1 MQLASTESP
10 GNTNRGV
17 MPWILVADDDVS
29 VRSELSDYL
38 RYQGLRVVEAEDG
51 LAALEAIKRFEPCLI
66 FLDVRMPGMDGISVA
81 ERAESLSPETK
92 VVVMSG
98 HTDEIRRS
106 HLANRANT
114 GAYWVLEKPFPLRI
128 VGKFAQDI
136 CCGRAPTGGAR
147 QRAA

>member
-38 RYQGLRVVEAEDG
+38 RYQGLRVVEAENG
-51 LAALEAIKRFEPCLI
+51 LAALEAIKRSEPCVV
-66 FLDVRMPGMDGISVA
+66 FLDIRMPGMDGLEVA
-81 ERAESLSPETK
+81 ERAKPLAPDAK
-92 VVVMSG
+92 IVVMSG
-98 HTDEIRRS
+98 HADEIRRS

-114 GAYWVLEKPFPLRI
+114 GAFWVIEKPFPLRI

-136 CCGRAPTGGAR
+136 CCGRAPTGGAW